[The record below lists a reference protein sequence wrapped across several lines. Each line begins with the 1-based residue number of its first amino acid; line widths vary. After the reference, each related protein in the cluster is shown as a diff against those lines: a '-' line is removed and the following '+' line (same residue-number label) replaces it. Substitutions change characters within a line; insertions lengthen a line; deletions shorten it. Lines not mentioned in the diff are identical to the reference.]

1 MAMLIL
7 VTEDSLVADSK
18 GCDWENVGEW
28 SEARVRGISGS
39 VPSKHCLREI
49 PALELFHETLYRQ
62 DALWKNGS
70 IAKI

>member
-28 SEARVRGISGS
+28 SEARARGISGS

-49 PALELFHETLYRQ
+49 SEGPESTCSNPDFFF
-62 DALWKNGS
+62 
-70 IAKI
+70 